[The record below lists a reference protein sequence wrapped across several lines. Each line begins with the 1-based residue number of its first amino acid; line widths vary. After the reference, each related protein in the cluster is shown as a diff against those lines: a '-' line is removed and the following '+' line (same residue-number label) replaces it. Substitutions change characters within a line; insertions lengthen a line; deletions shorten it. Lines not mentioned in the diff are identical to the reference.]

1 MLRVASALVVLAVVS
16 LALPPRARARVAPCV
31 TGATFEGTQLSSMVQ
46 MPKSSAASDS
56 TLQALFA
63 SGQAFP
69 EFLEATRR
77 RREGWHRITDS
88 VAIEDSL
95 VTRANAVGGS
105 WQLLIIAIDAC
116 GDSMQQVPY
125 VARLGALVDSLDV
138 RIVLPTAGA
147 PIQETHRSLDGRKA
161 TPTFVL
167 LDASG
172 GEAGCMVELPREIRE
187 WTHARLDSLSSDE
200 RYAYRAEWYAAD
212 KGASVVR
219 EVIELMERARS
230 GSPMCERGQDTSS
243 PS

>member
-1 MLRVASALVVLAVVS
+1 
-16 LALPPRARARVAPCV
+16 
-31 TGATFEGTQLSSMVQ
+31 MVQ